1 MMNVNLP
8 HELEG
13 FRSKIEATVKPFI
26 EIKTQLTQKTSLTQS
41 KFFGFPYL
49 PQDVA
54 YPTTPEGDYLHLLA
68 QINFAEVPYLADF
81 PAKGILQFYIA
92 ADGYYGWDDENPTSQ
107 TNFRVL
113 YFPHPD
119 LDKSSLVTDFNF
131 LRTIWTYENHFL
143 PFWVCHLYTPHCE
156 ECFALSFS
164 LNSGPILSYDYQFE
178 ELVGSEIWDILAE
191 NGDSFWSLYT
201 ERFGSGHRLGGNP
214 NFRQRDPRANM
225 PREEREEYILLLQ
238 IDTDASALEK
248 IYIEW
253 SAQGVGNFFIKK
265 SDLQNLDF
273 TQVLYHWD
281 N

>member
-1 MMNVNLP
+1 MMSVNLP
-8 HELEG
+8 HELEE

-26 EIKTQLTQKTSLTQS
+26 EIKTQLTRKTSLTQS

-49 PQDVA
+49 PKDVA

-68 QINFAEVPYLADF
+68 QINFEEVPRLESF
-81 PAKGILQFYIA
+81 PSKGILQFYIA
-92 ADGYYGWDDENPTSQ
+92 ADGRYGWDYEHPTNQ

-113 YFPHPD
+113 YFPNPD
-119 LDKSSLVTDFNF
+119 LDESSLVTDFNF

-143 PFWVCHLYTPHCE
+143 PFWVCHSYTPHRE
-156 ECFALSFS
+156 DCFALNFS

-191 NGDSFWSLYT
+191 DGDSFWSLYA

-214 NFRQRDPRANM
+214 DFCQWDPRASM
-225 PREEREEYILLLQ
+225 PREEEFVLLLQ
-238 IDTDASALEK
+238 IDSDGSALEK

-253 SAQGVGNFFIKK
+253 SDLGVGNFFIKK
-265 SDLQNLDF
+265 SDLQKLDF
-273 TQVLYHWD
+273 SQVLYHWD
-281 N
+281 C